1 MKYLAV
7 VGLMFFSLVVFAQ
20 DGTSHI
26 ELQNQG
32 NDALRENNFAEA
44 LELYEAALAVWPED
58 EEVNSAMIFNM
69 ATCARRSDNHEKAL
83 EYYQK
88 SVDLGYRADFSTFY
102 VATALNNLER
112 HDEMEEVLLQALVDF
127 RSSSVFGHMRR
138 LLTNYYLRQ
147 GAEPYN
153 RASQI
158 LATAQDADPSE
169 FDEITA
175 RANVE
180 FEKAKPWFEKVIEI
194 DPDNSNAQASLREI
208 NTRLN

>member
-44 LELYEAALAVWPED
+44 LELYEAALAAWPED
-58 EEVNSAMIFNM
+58 EEINSAMIFNM

-112 HDEMEEVLLQALVDF
+112 HDEMEEVLLQAMTDF

-158 LATAQDADPSE
+158 LASAQDADPSE
-169 FDEITA
+169 FDAITA

-180 FEKAKPWFEKVIEI
+180 FEKAKPWFEKVLEI